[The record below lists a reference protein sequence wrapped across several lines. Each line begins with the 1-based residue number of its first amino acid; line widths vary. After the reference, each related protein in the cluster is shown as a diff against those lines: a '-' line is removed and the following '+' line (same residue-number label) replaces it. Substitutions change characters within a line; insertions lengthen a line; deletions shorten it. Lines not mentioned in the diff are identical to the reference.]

1 METKRKRQE
10 KEEREA
16 RNVNINCD
24 DMIDIGSVEDEDDD
38 VLETIFDCI
47 ICRRPF
53 LCKPSVLIKMCG
65 RPRCRYGENQEYFY
79 HE

>member
-24 DMIDIGSVEDEDDD
+24 DMIDIGSVEDE
-38 VLETIFDCI
+38 LRSLTA
-47 ICRRPF
+47 
-53 LCKPSVLIKMCG
+53 
-65 RPRCRYGENQEYFY
+65 
-79 HE
+79 